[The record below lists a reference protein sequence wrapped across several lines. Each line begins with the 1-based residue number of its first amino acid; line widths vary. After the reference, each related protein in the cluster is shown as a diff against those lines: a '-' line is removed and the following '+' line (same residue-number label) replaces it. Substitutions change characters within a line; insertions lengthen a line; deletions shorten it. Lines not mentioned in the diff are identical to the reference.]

1 MRSPQRSNYII
12 MNKETVVKMKIF
24 YENAISNKMVEV
36 LGANPNN
43 VTASWSAEET
53 KVRVDMTNHD
63 NVVIYGFS
71 YKDNNLTVEME
82 SYKVL
87 FSDDKEGQHLTGI
100 QSKSCSV
107 DVNTMVALQNIFKET
122 LEQEYVEEVE
132 EMEIAPE
139 EVITD
144 ENNSSAN

>member
-1 MRSPQRSNYII
+1 
-12 MNKETVVKMKIF
+12 MNKETVVKMKNF

-43 VTASWSAEET
+43 VTASWSTEET

-87 FSDDKEGQHLTGI
+87 FSDDKESQHLTGI

-107 DVNTMVALQNIFKET
+107 DVATMVALQNIFKET
-122 LEQEYVEEVE
+122 LEQEFVEEVE
-132 EMEIAPE
+132 ETEVALE
-139 EVITD
+139 EVIID
-144 ENNSSAN
+144 ENDLPAN

>member
-1 MRSPQRSNYII
+1 
-12 MNKETVVKMKIF
+12 MNRETVVKMKSF
-24 YENAISNKMVEV
+24 YENAIINKMVEV

-43 VTASWSAEET
+43 VTASWSTEET

-87 FSDDKEGQHLTGI
+87 FSDEKEGKHLTGI

-107 DVNTMVALQNIFKET
+107 DVNTIVALQNIFKET
-122 LEQEYVEEVE
+122 LELEFVEEASPEAESPIVE
-132 EMEIAPE
+132 TTNEDVTPAK
-139 EVITD
+139 
-144 ENNSSAN
+144 

>member
-1 MRSPQRSNYII
+1 
-12 MNKETVVKMKIF
+12 MNKETVVKMKSF
-24 YENAISNKMVEV
+24 YENAIINKMVEV

-43 VTASWSAEET
+43 VTASWSTEET
-53 KVRVDMTNHD
+53 RVRVDMTNHD

-87 FSDDKEGQHLTGI
+87 FSDEKEGKHLTGI

-107 DVNTMVALQNIFKET
+107 DVNTIVALQNIFKET
-122 LEQEYVEEVE
+122 LEQEFVEEAPPEAESPVVE
-132 EMEIAPE
+132 STNED
-139 EVITD
+139 VT
-144 ENNSSAN
+144 SAN

>member
-1 MRSPQRSNYII
+1 
-12 MNKETVVKMKIF
+12 MNKETVVKMKSF
-24 YENAISNKMVEV
+24 YENAIINKMVEV

-43 VTASWSAEET
+43 VTASWSTEET

-63 NVVIYGFS
+63 NVVIYAFS

-122 LEQEYVEEVE
+122 LEQEFVEEIE
-132 EMEIAPE
+132 ETEVTPE
-139 EVITD
+139 EVITN
-144 ENNSSAN
+144 ENNLPAN

>member
-1 MRSPQRSNYII
+1 
-12 MNKETVVKMKIF
+12 MNKETVVKMKSF
-24 YENAISNKMVEV
+24 YENAIINKMVEV

-43 VTASWSAEET
+43 VTASWSTEET

-87 FSDDKEGQHLTGI
+87 FSDEKEGRHLTGI

-107 DVNTMVALQNIFKET
+107 DVNTIVALQNIFKET
-122 LEQEYVEEVE
+122 LEQEFVEKASPETE
-132 EMEIAPE
+132 SPIMETTNEDVTP
-139 EVITD
+139 
-144 ENNSSAN
+144 AN

>member
-1 MRSPQRSNYII
+1 
-12 MNKETVVKMKIF
+12 MNKETVVKMKNF
-24 YENAISNKMVEV
+24 YENAIINKMVEV

-43 VTASWSAEET
+43 VTASWSTEET
-53 KVRVDMTNHD
+53 RVRVDMTNHD

-87 FSDDKEGQHLTGI
+87 FSDEKEGKHLTGI

-107 DVNTMVALQNIFKET
+107 DVNTIVALQNIFKET
-122 LEQEYVEEVE
+122 LEQEFVEEASPETESPIVE
-132 EMEIAPE
+132 S
-139 EVITD
+139 TD
-144 ENNSSAN
+144 EDVTPAN

>member
-1 MRSPQRSNYII
+1 
-12 MNKETVVKMKIF
+12 MNKETVVKMKNF
-24 YENAISNKMVEV
+24 YENAISNKMVEI
-36 LGANPNN
+36 LGANSNN
-43 VTASWSAEET
+43 VTASWSTEET

-87 FSDDKEGQHLTGI
+87 FSDEKEGQHLTGI

-122 LEQEYVEEVE
+122 LEQEFVEEAE
-132 EMEIAPE
+132 ETEIVLE

>member
-1 MRSPQRSNYII
+1 
-12 MNKETVVKMKIF
+12 MNKETVVKMKNF
-24 YENAISNKMVEV
+24 YENAIINKMVEV

-43 VTASWSAEET
+43 VTASWSTEET
-53 KVRVDMTNHD
+53 RVRVDMTNHD

-87 FSDDKEGQHLTGI
+87 FSDEKEGRHLTGI

-107 DVNTMVALQNIFKET
+107 DVNTIVALQNIFKET
-122 LEQEYVEEVE
+122 LEQEFVEKASPETE
-132 EMEIAPE
+132 SPIMETTNEDVTP
-139 EVITD
+139 
-144 ENNSSAN
+144 AN

>member
-1 MRSPQRSNYII
+1 
-12 MNKETVVKMKIF
+12 MNKETVVKMKSF
-24 YENAISNKMVEV
+24 YENAIINKMVEV

-43 VTASWSAEET
+43 VTASWSTEET
-53 KVRVDMTNHD
+53 KVKVDMTNHD

-87 FSDDKEGQHLTGI
+87 FSDEKEGKHLTGI

-107 DVNTMVALQNIFKET
+107 DVNTIVALQNIFKET
-122 LEQEYVEEVE
+122 LEQDFVEEASPEAESPIVE
-132 EMEIAPE
+132 TTNEDVTPAK
-139 EVITD
+139 
-144 ENNSSAN
+144 

>member
-1 MRSPQRSNYII
+1 
-12 MNKETVVKMKIF
+12 MNKETVVKMKSF
-24 YENAISNKMVEV
+24 YENAIINKMVEV
-36 LGANPNN
+36 LGVNPNN
-43 VTASWSAEET
+43 VTASWSTEET

-87 FSDDKEGQHLTGI
+87 FSDEKEGKHLTGI

-107 DVNTMVALQNIFKET
+107 DVNTIVALQNIFKET
-122 LEQEYVEEVE
+122 LEQEFVEEVS
-132 EMEIAPE
+132 PE
-139 EVITD
+139 AESPIVEPTNED
-144 ENNSSAN
+144 VSPAK